1 MFLVHASSGIWT
13 PGSSESSD
21 EEEDEED
28 EDEEDDDDD
37 EAARTDD
44 GRGSRGGGAG
54 AARWAG
60 GTCTSLAVPPQTAY
74 LSPRRMQ
81 STLCGG
87 RGASAW
93 KMRILTSLLYFAGG
107 HASSLFQ
114 GPFCKGSFQ
123 APDRKLPEEK
133 GSGEQQPI
141 QVKSSPSTSFEACT
155 SMTNRN
161 RLDAPQTY
169 NDG

>member
-13 PGSSESSD
+13 PGSSESS
-21 EEEDEED
+21 EEEDED
-28 EDEEDDDDD
+28 DDDDDDDD

-54 AARWAG
+54 AARCAG
-60 GTCTSLAVPPQTAY
+60 GTCTSFAAPPQTAY
-74 LSPRRMQ
+74 LSPLLIQ

-93 KMRILTSLLYFAGG
+93 KMRTRTSLLYFEGG

-114 GPFCKGSFQ
+114 GPFCSGSFQ
-123 APDRKLPEEK
+123 APDL
-133 GSGEQQPI
+133 
-141 QVKSSPSTSFEACT
+141 
-155 SMTNRN
+155 N
-161 RLDAPQTY
+161 
-169 NDG
+169 